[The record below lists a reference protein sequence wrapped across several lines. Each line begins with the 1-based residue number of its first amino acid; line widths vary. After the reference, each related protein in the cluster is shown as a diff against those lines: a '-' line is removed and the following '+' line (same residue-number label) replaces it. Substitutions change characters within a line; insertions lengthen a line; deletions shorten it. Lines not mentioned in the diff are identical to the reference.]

1 MATTLTVPLFPLN
14 TVLFPGGPLPLRIFE
29 PRYLDMVSHCLK
41 TDSAFGV
48 CLIQDGKEVGTAAS
62 PHRIGT
68 LARIVDWNKLPEGLL
83 GIMAV
88 GGDRFRIE
96 SSEVAKNQLLYGT
109 VTVLPEPEPQQ
120 LPDELE
126 ILPRLLEQ
134 IIPEAG
140 PLYESIQPD
149 FDDTNWI
156 GYRLAEIL
164 LLQPSIR
171 QHLLEQDD
179 SLERL
184 RHIRVSIQDFLD
196 QQMNS

>member
-1 MATTLTVPLFPLN
+1 MATLTVPLFPLN

-48 CLIQDGKEVGTAAS
+48 CLIQDGSEVGKAAA
-62 PHRIGT
+62 PHKVGT
-68 LARIVDWNKLPEGLL
+68 LARIVDWNRLPEGLL

-96 SSEVAKNQLLYGT
+96 SSEVANNQLLHGT
-109 VTVLPEPEPQQ
+109 VTLLPEPEPQQ
-120 LPDELE
+120 LPEELE

-140 PLYESIQPD
+140 PLYDSIEHD

-184 RHIRVSIQDFLD
+184 RHIRSSIQEFLD